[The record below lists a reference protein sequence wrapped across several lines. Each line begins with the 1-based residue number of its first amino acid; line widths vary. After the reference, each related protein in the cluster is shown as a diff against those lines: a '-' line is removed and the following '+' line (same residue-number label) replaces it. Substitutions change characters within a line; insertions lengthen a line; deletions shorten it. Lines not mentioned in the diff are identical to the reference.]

1 MKRILLQ
8 TVACLIVLNGCAI
21 LLAAQTESS
30 RLPNESLD
38 DFGKSSPNFIRAR
51 LDNLFYYLT
60 EQAPKYEGLIVITF
74 DKKSSRNYRI
84 SRIRLLL
91 EHIKFRQFDAT
102 RISFYFLPDRDQE
115 RTIVRTIPPGFSDYG
130 DIRVDP
136 SKFIKA
142 EEISSKLKTL
152 FH

>member
-1 MKRILLQ
+1 VKRILLQ

-21 LLAAQTESS
+21 LSAAQTESS

-91 EHIKFRQFDAT
+91 EHIKFRQFDDPH
-102 RISFYFLPDRDQE
+102 L
-115 RTIVRTIPPGFSDYG
+115 VLFSA
-130 DIRVDP
+130 R
-136 SKFIKA
+136 
-142 EEISSKLKTL
+142 
-152 FH
+152 